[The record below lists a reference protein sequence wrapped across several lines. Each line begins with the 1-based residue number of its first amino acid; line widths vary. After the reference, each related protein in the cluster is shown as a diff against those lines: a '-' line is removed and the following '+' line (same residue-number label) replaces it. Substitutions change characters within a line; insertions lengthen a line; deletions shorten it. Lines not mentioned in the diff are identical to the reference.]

1 MYSTLVALSRYF
13 RELLGHEFFQRRGG
27 GRKRGGTQS
36 VNKDIGL
43 LLMDNAIA
51 VVLEEMV

>member
-1 MYSTLVALSRYF
+1 MYSTLVVLSRYF
-13 RELLGHEFFQRRGG
+13 RELLGHEFFERRGG
-27 GRKRGGTQS
+27 GRKRKGTRS

-43 LLMDNAIA
+43 LLMNNAIP